1 MRFRDQPI
9 ARKAL
14 TLGLA
19 PTLCALLIVTG
30 TFGVAV
36 FVTLRA
42 SLVRDSEALVSIVA
56 DNVSAAVGFND
67 PRTASELLH
76 SLRAKESIDRVCV
89 FDANGKLFASYTS
102 VGQSCGSTDLGTVPP
117 DSHASV
123 FTRPVAVGD
132 RRVGS
137 VQLVSNT
144 RTLRSRMEALAVVA
158 GATLLLVALVAW
170 ALADRMQRSIS
181 GPIMALVD
189 IADRVSSTRDY
200 SLRAD
205 RMTTDEIGRLV
216 TAFNGMLTQ
225 VERQNRVKDEFLAT
239 LSHELRT
246 PLNAVLGWL
255 HILQT
260 TTPDEKTLN
269 RGLGVLERNARAQQR
284 VVEDLLDISRIVT
297 GKLQMSSDVVDL
309 RSVVTGAIE
318 VVAESAAKKGL
329 TLHTSLLPS
338 PCLVSGDA
346 VRLQQ
351 AVWNLLSNSVKF
363 TPEGGT
369 VNVTLAS
376 AEAVYRIIVQDS
388 GMGIE
393 PAFLPR
399 VFDRF
404 QQADSSTTREHSGL
418 GLGLALV
425 KEIAALH
432 GGTVVASSAGKGL
445 GTTFTLA
452 LPRLVASELPAPDVV
467 AVTQTAAPSRAGHI
481 S

>member
-19 PTLCALLIVTG
+19 PTVCALLIVTG
-30 TFGVAV
+30 AFGVAV

-42 SLVRDSEALVSIVA
+42 NLVRDSDALVAIVA

-67 PRTASELLH
+67 PKTASELVH

-89 FDANGKLFASYTS
+89 FDANRKLFASYTAA
-102 VGQSCGSTDLGTVPP
+102 GQSCGSTDLESVAP
-117 DSHASV
+117 DSRTIV

-137 VQLVSNT
+137 VELVTNT
-144 RTLRSRMEALAVVA
+144 RALSSRM
-158 GATLLLVALVAW
+158 ATLAAVAAATLIAVALIAW
-170 ALADRMQRSIS
+170 ALAERMQRSIS
-181 GPIMALVD
+181 HPIMALAE
-189 IADRVSSTRDY
+189 IADRVSATRDY

-205 RMTTDEIGRLV
+205 RTTADEVGRLV

-260 TTPDEKTLN
+260 SARDEKTLD
-269 RGLGVLERNARAQQR
+269 RGLAVLERNARAQQR

-309 RSVVTGAIE
+309 RSVVTAAVE
-318 VVAESAAKKGL
+318 VIAESAAKKGL
-329 TLHTSLLPS
+329 TLRASVPPTS
-338 PCLVSGDA
+338 CLVSGDA
-346 VRLQQ
+346 IRLQQ

-369 VNVTLAS
+369 IDVRLAS
-376 AEAVYRIIVQDS
+376 AEAVFRISVQDS

-393 PAFLPR
+393 AAFLPR

-425 KEIAALH
+425 KEFAALH

-452 LPRLVASELPAPDVV
+452 LPRLVGRELPADVTAVTRTV
-467 AVTQTAAPSRAGHI
+467 AVDPVDHAR
-481 S
+481 